1 MLTTAR
7 GVRNAVGQVRWLAA
21 GREESNGAFKSADS
35 FMAELAAMGF
45 APAEIKKI
53 CTKHPDMLSSK
64 WTPEA
69 RRQKWELLKKM
80 DQDAKPGATAKQSS
94 EE

>member
-1 MLTTAR
+1 MLSTYR
-7 GVRNAVGQVRWLAA
+7 GVRMAVGQVRWLAA
-21 GREESNGAFKSADS
+21 GREENNTAFKSAES
-35 FMAELAAMGF
+35 FMAELAAIGF

-69 RRQKWELLKKM
+69 RKQKWELLKKM
-80 DQDAKPGATAKQSS
+80 DKDAKPGARVKQSA